1 MSIEEDLQF
10 IEDAVKRLRREYD
23 YFFSGAAKLPPFK
36 LRMEADRKA
45 LEISRVKLDKLA
57 LRFKVQAVMSKYTSC
72 VTLWDKQLKLRES
85 GIRDP
90 RLAAAVSAGR
100 KEIHDLEVGRPAAAP
115 VPAPQPAAPLP
126 GAPIAAAGAPGKAA
140 GAGSADSADVM
151 VSRLRKTTPSMAAVK
166 TEPGAAPAASPKAT
180 PPSPKVPPAD
190 PSLRNLFA
198 EYNQLRV
205 QAGEKATADLEK
217 FAAMIEKKKA
227 ELAQKGSKNVAFG
240 VALKDGRVILK
251 AKTGSN

>member
-1 MSIEEDLQF
+1 MAIEEDLQF
-10 IEDAVKRLRREYD
+10 VEDAVKRLRREYD
-23 YFFSGAAKLPPFK
+23 LFFSGASKLPPFK

-57 LRFKVQAVMSKYTSC
+57 LRFKVQAVMTKYSSC
-72 VTLWDKQLKLRES
+72 IALWDKQMKLRES

-100 KEIHDLEVGRPAAAP
+100 KVIHELEVGRLTPPPPPPSDVQATPVAAR
-115 VPAPQPAAPLP
+115 
-126 GAPIAAAGAPGKAA
+126 PIAPASAPGKPA
-140 GAGSADSADVM
+140 GAAANDSADVL
-151 VSRLRKTTPSMAAVK
+151 VARLRITTPEMSAVK
-166 TEPGAAPAASPKAT
+166 AASPAAA
-180 PPSPKVPPAD
+180 SPHPAPLAPKLVPAD
-190 PSLRNLFA
+190 ASLRSLFD

-205 QAGEKATADLEK
+205 KAGEKTTSDLEK

-251 AKTGSN
+251 AKTGSG

>member
-1 MSIEEDLQF
+1 MTIEEDLQF

-23 YFFSGAAKLPPFK
+23 FFFSGAAKLPPFK

-57 LRFKVQAVMSKYTSC
+57 LRFKVQAVMSKYTSS

-115 VPAPQPAAPLP
+115 VPVPQPAAPLP
-126 GAPIAAAGAPGKAA
+126 GAPIAAAGAPGTAA

-166 TEPGAAPAASPKAT
+166 TEPGAAPAASPKA
-180 PPSPKVPPAD
+180 PPAD
-190 PSLRNLFA
+190 PSLRNLFD

-251 AKTGSN
+251 AKTGSG